1 MLAKWFEE
9 HQRLS
14 RKTRFASQLAAF
26 LISVFTILSLYDIAH
41 FFYFNPSYS
50 GRFFEI
56 HLLFQSV
63 IFQSVIFVIFGS
75 RFVLSFFE
83 SKLAFTFGQILWAIA
98 LITLLIFWYISIP
111 EPSPFGIY
119 STRPDP
125 NFKHTSLIFSSL
137 AMLYLILSPFRQ
149 ITTIIIAFIKSK

>member
-1 MLAKWFEE
+1 MLTKWFEE
-9 HQRLS
+9 YQWLS
-14 RKTRFASQLAAF
+14 RKTRFISQLAAF

-63 IFQSVIFVIFGS
+63 IFQSVIFVIFVS
-75 RFVLSFFE
+75 RFVLSFLK
-83 SKLAFTFGQILWAIA
+83 SNTTFVFNQILSVTGI
-98 LITLLIFWYISIP
+98 ILLVIYWYVSIP
-111 EPSPFGIY
+111 EPAPFVILA
-119 STRPDP
+119 TRPDP
-125 NFKHTSLIFSSL
+125 LFKHSSLIFSSL
-137 AMLYLILSPFRQ
+137 AMLYLILSPLRQ